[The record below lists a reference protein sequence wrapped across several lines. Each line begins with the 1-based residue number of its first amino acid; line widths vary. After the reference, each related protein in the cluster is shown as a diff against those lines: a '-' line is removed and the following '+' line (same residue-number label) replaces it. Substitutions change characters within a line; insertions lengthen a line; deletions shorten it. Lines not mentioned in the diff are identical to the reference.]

1 MENKSR
7 VNVWTTL
14 KDRVN
19 ESLEDEGKELRITL
33 LEIEQLSNTIEELS
47 SIKSDYHPDQLA
59 SSEASA
65 SIGQI
70 QRNWNFVAN
79 IEDAIRKTN
88 GQRLSLKKKERDLR
102 ALCANLEIEVKKYET
117 LEDRSLSKYKKLEAS
132 KEMKAADEIST
143 SFWLRTKNDST

>member
-1 MENKSR
+1 MENRSR

-19 ESLEDEGKELRITL
+19 ESLEDEGKKLRITL

-47 SIKSDYHPDQLA
+47 RIKSDYHPDHLA
-59 SSEASA
+59 SSEGSA
-65 SIGQI
+65 LIGQI

-117 LEDRSLSKYKKLEAS
+117 LENRALSKYKKLEAS

>member
-19 ESLEDEGKELRITL
+19 ESLEDEGKKLRITL

-47 SIKSDYHPDQLA
+47 RIKSDYHPDHLA
-59 SSEASA
+59 SSEGSA
-65 SIGQI
+65 LIGQI

-88 GQRLSLKKKERDLR
+88 G
-102 ALCANLEIEVKKYET
+102 
-117 LEDRSLSKYKKLEAS
+117 
-132 KEMKAADEIST
+132 
-143 SFWLRTKNDST
+143 

>member
-19 ESLEDEGKELRITL
+19 ESLEDEGKKLRITL

-47 SIKSDYHPDQLA
+47 RIKSDYHPDHLA
-59 SSEASA
+59 SSEGSA
-65 SIGQI
+65 LIGQI

-117 LEDRSLSKYKKLEAS
+117 LENRALSKYKKLEAS

-143 SFWLRTKNDST
+143 SFWLRTKNDSI